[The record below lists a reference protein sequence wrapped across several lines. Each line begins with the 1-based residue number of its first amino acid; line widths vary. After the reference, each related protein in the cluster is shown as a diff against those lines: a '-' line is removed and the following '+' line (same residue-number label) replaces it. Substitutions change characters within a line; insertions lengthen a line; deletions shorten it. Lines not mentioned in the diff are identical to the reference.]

1 MNTIRDRSVRH
12 RIAEHPFRAVLF
24 QGMGATTSS
33 PLKRAT
39 AFCGAINPMLEATSS
54 AQNTGAPSSLNTT
67 LILQSCL
74 LEKTLQLTSML
85 L

>member
-1 MNTIRDRSVRH
+1 
-12 RIAEHPFRAVLF
+12 
-24 QGMGATTSS
+24 
-33 PLKRAT
+33 
-39 AFCGAINPMLEATSS
+39 MLAATSS
-54 AQNTGAPSSLNTT
+54 AQNTGAPSSPNTT